1 MAGCER
7 GYICTVCGHEV
18 EEITESDL
26 YLRYVLGEAEW
37 DELNRAPERHIRC
50 NPVLA
55 QFVVDPSFE
64 PVICAGAFSKGHL
77 DPEFVRNE
85 ENRVTTAFQRLREL
99 VRENLPIAGYP
110 LPDVIARRLSG
121 SVSSDN

>member
-7 GYICTVCGHEV
+7 GYLCTVCGQEV
-18 EEITESDL
+18 EEITDSDL

-37 DELNRAPERHIRC
+37 DELNRAPELHIRC
-50 NPVLA
+50 NPVLG

-64 PVICAGAFSKGHL
+64 SVICGGAFSKSQL

-85 ENRVTTAFQRLREL
+85 ENGVTTAFLRLREL
-99 VRENLPIAGYP
+99 VTENLPIADYP

-121 SVSSDN
+121 SATNDS

>member
-7 GYICTVCGHEV
+7 GYLCTVCGQEV
-18 EEITESDL
+18 EEITDSDL

-64 PVICAGAFSKGHL
+64 PVICAGAFSKSHL

-99 VRENLPIAGYP
+99 VKENLPIADYP

-121 SVSSDN
+121 SISNDN

>member
-7 GYICTVCGHEV
+7 GYLCTVCGQEV
-18 EEITESDL
+18 EEITDSDL

-50 NPVLA
+50 DPVLA

-64 PVICAGAFSKGHL
+64 PVICAGAFSKSHL

-85 ENRVTTAFQRLREL
+85 ENRVTTAFLRLREL
-99 VRENLPIAGYP
+99 VTENLPIVDYP
-110 LPDVIARRLSG
+110 LAEVIARRLSG
-121 SVSSDN
+121 SVTNDN

>member
-7 GYICTVCGHEV
+7 GYLCTVCGGEV

-55 QFVVDPSFE
+55 QFVVDSSFE
-64 PVICAGAFSKGHL
+64 PVICAGAFSKIHL

-85 ENRVTTAFQRLREL
+85 ENRVTTAFLRLRE
-99 VRENLPIAGYP
+99 VVAEKLPIAEYP
-110 LPDVIARRLSG
+110 LSDVIARRQSG
-121 SVSSDN
+121 SVTRNT